1 MTTLSAWI
9 GTTYLGAGGTQID
22 ATVGDWVRRF
32 DLYET
37 GSVQYS
43 PSVARH
49 IQSVGDQQVAATRP
63 GSSSLSFEVMSST
76 TATTA
81 GTDAREGAAL
91 DEWRLLNTLFK
102 PYTGRQYLK
111 VHRHTAAGADVLSV
125 ALVEV
130 VDLPGARVGRP
141 GGGATWLAGNIVYP
155 VQMYRPYPFWWN
167 ATATATDTADVGA
180 AKVTTNVTVPSGSVA
195 KVGARITFKTVTGNS
210 TKWLFEND
218 TTGDEMTVLS
228 AANVTD
234 GEYVDWYHADKLGN
248 ADPLAGMV
256 LAKFAANA
264 GGENLAS
271 MWLVPGVNAISITRI
286 TGAGSCVFTVTFQE
300 AWGSI

>member
-1 MTTLSAWI
+1 MTTQSAWI
-9 GTTYLGAGGTQID
+9 GTSYLGAGGTQID
-22 ATVGDWVRRF
+22 ATVGDWTRRF
-32 DLYET
+32 DLYDA
-37 GSVQYS
+37 GSVEYAPAVS
-43 PSVARH
+43 PH
-49 IQSVGDQQVAATRP
+49 IHPVGDQQVAPTRP
-63 GSSSLSFEVMSST
+63 RSTEMDFEVVSTT
-76 TATTA
+76 TATTV

-102 PYTGRQYLK
+102 PYQGRTHLK

-125 ALVEV
+125 ALVEI
-130 VDLPGARVGRP
+130 VDMPGARVGRP
-141 GGGATWLAGNIVYP
+141 GVGDTWLSGNIVYP
-155 VQMYRPYPFWWN
+155 VKLYRPYPFWWN

-180 AKVTTNVTVPSGSVA
+180 VKVTTNVTVPSGSVA

-228 AANVTD
+228 AANVTS

-248 ADPLAGMV
+248 ADPMAGMV
-256 LAKFAANA
+256 SATFAPNA

-286 TGAGSCVFTVTFQE
+286 TGTGSCVFTITFQE